1 MENNILKSLL
11 KEYEKKKYYKELEF
25 EGKKQ
30 EFSLISKLKDLK
42 LSVVRVLYGGWC
54 KEILSSFQ
62 IRVRAL

>member
-1 MENNILKSLL
+1 MNRRLFHQFGNQIIAKNT
-11 KEYEKKKYYKELEF
+11 

-30 EFSLISKLKDLK
+30 EFSLISKLKDLE

>member
-1 MENNILKSLL
+1 MNRRLFHQFGNEIIAKNT
-11 KEYEKKKYYKELEF
+11 

-42 LSVVRVLYGGWC
+42 LSVVRVLYGGWY

>member
-1 MENNILKSLL
+1 MNRRLFHQFGNQIIAKNT
-11 KEYEKKKYYKELEF
+11 